1 MDAYNNLD
9 DDDDDD
15 IYESIKQGKFDDPKR
30 PQKPSKDCPSCG
42 NYQGTHNNNFC
53 PSCGIEI
60 KTNYQKSV
68 EEYQEKV
75 KDYRKQSMAQQEKF
89 KQAVLSHVEVPV
101 EHQKADKLF
110 NMAWNNAHSEGLS
123 GVVME
128 MEELSEL
135 LTLG

>member
-1 MDAYNNLD
+1 MDTYNNLGD
-9 DDDDDD
+9 N
-15 IYESIKQGKFDDPKR
+15 IYESIEQGKFDDPKM

-42 NYQGTHNNNFC
+42 NYQGIHNNNNFC
-53 PSCGIEI
+53 PSCGTEI

-68 EEYQEKV
+68 EEYQKKI
-75 KDYRKQSMAQQEKF
+75 KDYRKQCMAQIEKF
-89 KQAVLSHVEVPV
+89 KQAALSYVGVPI
-101 EHQKADKLF
+101 EHPKANKLF